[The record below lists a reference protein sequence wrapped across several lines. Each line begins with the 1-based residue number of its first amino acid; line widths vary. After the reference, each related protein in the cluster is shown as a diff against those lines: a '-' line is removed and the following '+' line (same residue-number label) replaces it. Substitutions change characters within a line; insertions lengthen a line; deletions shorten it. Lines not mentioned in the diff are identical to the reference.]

1 MLILKLNLCLA
12 PSLSPHSSCIS
23 HSLLYELLLPDMTL
37 GITDT
42 KCPLPDLHLGIWT
55 PGSVYI
61 LPTLT
66 CLSLAC
72 MTILAHL
79 LLVECHWLM
88 RATAYRGLLC
98 GWDFF
103 PLFPPCR
110 DARGTWSPFP
120 TLPLREEQDQAKPE
134 RVIALWLH
142 DRKGASL
149 TSLAASKENRHQGC
163 KEKEDSL
170 NKFGEPFRLPG
181 VVWRLKHGLSV
192 KEP

>member
-1 MLILKLNLCLA
+1 MLIVKLNLCLA

-23 HSLLYELLLPDMTL
+23 HSLLHELLIPDMTL

-42 KCPLPDLHLGIWT
+42 KCPLPDLHLGIWA

-66 CLSLAC
+66 CLSLAW
-72 MTILAHL
+72 MTILTHL

-88 RATAYRGLLC
+88 RATAYRELLC
-98 GWDFF
+98 GWAFF

-110 DARGTWSPFP
+110 GARGTWSPFP

-134 RVIALWLH
+134 RVLWLYGFMAGKVQVWWVWLQA
-142 DRKGASL
+142 RK
-149 TSLAASKENRHQGC
+149 TDTRDVRRK
-163 KEKEDSL
+163 KI
-170 NKFGEPFRLPG
+170 P
-181 VVWRLKHGLSV
+181 
-192 KEP
+192 